1 MIQVECQSIG
11 IGKCVWCGKEKEVLT
26 VAFTD
31 HSIVGAMCMP
41 DFCKALRMKLLTA
54 TAIPD
59 QNSGTNHRSAKSSA

>member
-11 IGKCVWCGKEKEVLT
+11 VGTCVWCGKEKEVLT

-31 HSIVGAMCMP
+31 RSIVGAMCMA

-54 TAIPD
+54 NVNNDPLTG
-59 QNSGTNHRSAKSSA
+59 SNHRPAKATT